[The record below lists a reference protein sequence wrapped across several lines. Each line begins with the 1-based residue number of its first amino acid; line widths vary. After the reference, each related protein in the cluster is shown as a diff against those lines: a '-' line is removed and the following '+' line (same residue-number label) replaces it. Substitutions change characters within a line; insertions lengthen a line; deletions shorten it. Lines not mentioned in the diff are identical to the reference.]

1 MKPSRLPLLSERR
14 AAFAPAALFAALLA
28 VAAPVPAA
36 AQDAA
41 PEPVRAPVTISSR
54 PTGAD
59 LVVDGAPLGPAPQ
72 TVRLLPGR
80 HVARLAFPGAPAVYA
95 EFESDE
101 SPSSASFDAP
111 APSAAVLLVSEPEGA
126 TVTRDGMNE
135 GVTPL
140 LLPEVEPG
148 RHVFSFELTGYRPQ
162 QIETTVRAPAPVL
175 LSARLVSAS
184 AALRVTSSPSGA
196 SVTLNGAPRGET
208 PLDLAGIPEGEATI
222 EILLAGHAP
231 FRTQVRLSAGE
242 SFDLNAPLDPLPASL
257 RVESIPAGARIYL
270 DQTFRGE
277 APVSLDGLAP
287 GEHRLRAELPG
298 HDPAA
303 RTIVLAPGAAG
314 VEEFRLRG
322 NVGTLALSTS
332 PAGVDV
338 LIDGRSYGKTSAKAD
353 ASDVVSDPLVL
364 SDVPA
369 GQHRLELSRPG
380 YAPAT
385 RTLVIER
392 DKTLTLPTAT
402 LERRFLPDVEVR
414 THRSVYRG
422 VFVEKTP
429 DFYRLETR
437 PGLIQSI
444 PLSDIVQIGSI
455 RTDADPDGV
464 SR

>member
-1 MKPSRLPLLSERR
+1 MKTSRPPLLSERR
-14 AAFAPAALFAALLA
+14 AAFAPAVLFAALLA
-28 VAAPVPAA
+28 AAAPAPAS
-36 AQDAA
+36 AQEAA

-59 LVVDGAPLGPAPQ
+59 LTVDGAPLGPAPQ

-101 SPSSASFDAP
+101 SPSSASFDVP

-140 LLPEVEPG
+140 LLPEVDPG
-148 RHVFSFELTGYRPQ
+148 RHVFSFELTGHRPQ
-162 QIETTVRAPAPVL
+162 QIEATVRAPSPVL
-175 LSARLVSAS
+175 ISARLVPAS
-184 AALRVTSSPSGA
+184 ATVRVTSDPPGA
-196 SVTLNGAPRGET
+196 TVTLNGAPRGET

-222 EILLAGHAP
+222 EVALAGHAP

-257 RVESIPAGARIYL
+257 RVESLPAGARIYL
-270 DQTFRGE
+270 DQAFRGE
-277 APVSLDGLAP
+277 APVSLSGLAP

-303 RTIVLAPGAAG
+303 RTIVLAPGADA

-332 PAGVDV
+332 PAGVEILV
-338 LIDGRSYGKTSAKAD
+338 DGRSCGKTAAKTD
-353 ASDVVSDPLVL
+353 ASDVVSETLELP
-364 SDVPA
+364 DVPA
-369 GQHRLELSRPG
+369 GERRIEFLRPG
-380 YAPAT
+380 YAPAR
-385 RTLVIER
+385 RTVVIER
-392 DKTLTLPTAT
+392 DKVLALPTVT
-402 LERRFLPDVEVR
+402 LERRFIPDVEVR
-414 THRSVYRG
+414 TRRSVYRG

-444 PLSDIVQIGSI
+444 PLGDIIKIGII
-455 RTDADPDGV
+455 RTDADPDDA